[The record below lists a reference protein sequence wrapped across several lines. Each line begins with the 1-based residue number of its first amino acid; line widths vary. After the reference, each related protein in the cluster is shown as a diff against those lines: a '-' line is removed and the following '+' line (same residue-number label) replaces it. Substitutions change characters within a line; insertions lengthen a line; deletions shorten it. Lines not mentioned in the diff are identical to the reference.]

1 MASEVVSVNGVVMNS
16 GKLLWV
22 MARNREDERGTE
34 TDLGFGGGAGLLIG
48 HQGRRHESWRGR
60 RRCWRHRA
68 ISVDPEV
75 EDDAPLGG
83 SRLSDAYRFGMPGW
97 LLVGRCGGLRPGK
110 RFLYFFLLLIL
121 FLFSVLLF

>member
-1 MASEVVSVNGVVMNS
+1 VVSVNGTVMNS
-16 GKLLWV
+16 GELLWV

-34 TDLGFGGGAGLLIG
+34 TDLGFGGSAGLLID
-48 HQGRRHESWRGR
+48 HQGRRHESWHRGR
-60 RRCWRHRA
+60 RYWRHGA
-68 ISVDPEV
+68 VSLDPEV

-83 SRLSDAYRFGMPGW
+83 SCLSDAYRFGMPGW

-110 RFLYFFLLLIL
+110 HFLYFFLLLIL